1 MSVGTSADSPRVLP
15 RGSIRALVNRSAA
28 LRVSSTARTIRRRR
42 LTYLSPVK
50 LRNLER
56 CLANIRRHRIP
67 GDLIEAGVALG
78 GSAHLLAS
86 HVDATPGIQ
95 RRFVG
100 YDTFGMIPPP
110 SDRDGADAHERHQMI
125 ASGASRGIGSSDV
138 YYGYVDDLYGQV
150 KHTFASLGTP
160 VDDDRI
166 ALVQGLFE
174 KTLCQAP
181 PESIA
186 LAHVDC
192 DWFEPVSQ
200 CLEAIGPVLAPGGFI
215 VIDDY
220 GDYDGCRWAV
230 HEFLARRPEFR
241 ITTVAQNLV
250 LQSSAH

>member
-1 MSVGTSADSPRVLP
+1 MSVRTSADAWAAPLS
-15 RGSIRALVNRSAA
+15 GGIRPLVNRLTA
-28 LRVSSTARTIRRRR
+28 LRISSTARTIRRKR

-56 CLANIRRHRIP
+56 CLAEIRRHRVP

-110 SDRDGADAHERHQMI
+110 SDRDGSDARERHQVI
-125 ASGASRGIGSSDV
+125 ASGGSQGIGLGDV

-150 KHTFASLGTP
+150 RNTFASLGTP
-160 VDDDRI
+160 VDDNRI

-174 KTLCQAP
+174 ETLCQTP

-192 DWFEPVSQ
+192 DWFDPVSQ
-200 CLEAIGPVLAPGGFI
+200 CLDAIGPALAPGGFI
-215 VIDDY
+215 VVDDY

-230 HEFLARRPEFR
+230 HDFLARRPEFR
-241 ITTVAQNLV
+241 VTTVAQNLV
-250 LQSSAH
+250 LQSSAL